1 MAEKEKLQVEL
12 CMGSSCFAR
21 GNSEALSDLEAYI
34 NENGLEDRV
43 ELGGH
48 LCLGKCNTGPHM
60 RVGGKEYSG
69 IMDPACII
77 DIIAKTLEEMDA
89 EPDLH

>member
-21 GNSEALSDLEAYI
+21 GNSAALSDLEAYI

-48 LCLGKCNTGPHM
+48 LCLGKCNTGPH
-60 RVGGKEYSG
+60 VAINGKEYSAL
-69 IMDPACII
+69 DEDCVI
-77 DIIAKTLEEMDA
+77 DLLKKELE
-89 EPDLH
+89 